1 MDHSVQEVLDSLEP
15 LAAQVDQEDQEEVGE
30 ELEAAAAADQTI
42 QRALALDLTLAR
54 CPHHSKTLHYRRS

>member
-30 ELEAAAAADQTI
+30 ELAAAADQTI

>member
-30 ELEAAAAADQTI
+30 ELEAAAADQTI

-54 CPHHSKTLHYRRS
+54 CPHHSKTLHYRRF